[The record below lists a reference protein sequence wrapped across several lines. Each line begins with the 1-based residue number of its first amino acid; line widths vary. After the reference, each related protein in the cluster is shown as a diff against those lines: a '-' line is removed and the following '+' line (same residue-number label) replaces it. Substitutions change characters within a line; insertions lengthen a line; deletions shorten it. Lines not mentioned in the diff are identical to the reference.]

1 MSYSHLPCT
10 LGQLLWLCSYVRVQK
25 NKSGRLVSDDTNIA
39 GTSAEH
45 RQSTRRRRPPEDFSV
60 KQLFST
66 LRQIGLA
73 LFTFAVIA
81 WLIWRGAQA
90 MEYNWQW
97 YRIEPFFYRIVD
109 GEFIWGPLY
118 HGLIVTLQLAG
129 ISGLLAV
136 IIGFI
141 TAFARLSNSL
151 AGSMIATAY
160 LEAIRNT
167 PLIVQLFLFY
177 FVLAPIFGIDRF
189 WAGVLCLSFFEG
201 SFAAEIIRGGIQG
214 VDRGQ
219 YEAGDA
225 IGLTAFDKY
234 RYIII
239 PQSMS
244 LILPPLTGL
253 LISLIKHSAIVSVIA
268 VSELTTTGLNLIS
281 DTFMA
286 FEIWFI
292 VAGIYLALT
301 ITLSIGVGQLEK
313 KMKVVRR

>member
-1 MSYSHLPCT
+1 
-10 LGQLLWLCSYVRVQK
+10 
-25 NKSGRLVSDDTNIA
+25 VSLDTN
-39 GTSAEH
+39 SELH
-45 RQSTRRRRPPEDFSV
+45 EVERRRRPAEGFDVP
-60 KQLFST
+60 LFVQNT
-66 LRQIGLA
+66 RQIGIAIL
-73 LFTFAVIA
+73 TFCIVG

-97 YRIEPFFYRIVD
+97 YRVSPFFYRIVD
-109 GEFIWGPLY
+109 DEFIWGPLY
-118 HGLIVTLQLAG
+118 WGLVETIKLAG
-129 ISGLLAV
+129 VSGVLA
-136 IIGFI
+136 IFIGFV
-141 TAFARLSNSL
+141 TAFARLSDSR
-151 AGSMIATAY
+151 AGGTIATWY

-167 PLIVQLFLFY
+167 PLLVQLFLFY

-189 WAGVLCLSFFEG
+189 WSGVLCLAFFEG

-225 IGLTAFDKY
+225 AGLTVFNKY
-234 RYIII
+234 RYIIV
-239 PQSMS
+239 PQAMP

-268 VSELTTTGLNLIS
+268 VTELTTTGLNLIS

-292 VAGIYLALT
+292 IAGIYLALT
-301 ITLSIGVGQLEK
+301 VSLSIGVGQLEK
-313 KMKVVRR
+313 KLNVAHKSNNP